1 MLENFT
7 LAQREANGV
16 RINFRHG
23 GKGPPL
29 LLLHGYP
36 QTHVIW
42 HKLADTLAQ
51 HFTLVM
57 PDLRGYGDSE
67 KPHGTANHDNYS
79 RRTMAQDMVS
89 LMQALGYASFDV
101 CGHDRG
107 GRVSHRMALDHPACV
122 KKLMV
127 VDISPTL
134 TMFEATDQRFAQVY
148 YHWFFLS
155 QPYPLPET
163 LIGNNAEFFI
173 NFSLGSMGA
182 KNSMDF
188 FAPEA
193 LAEYR
198 RCFCQPAMIHAG
210 CEDYRAATTID
221 LEHDRADAH
230 NKVTCPLHVVW
241 GEHGVVGTMFSP
253 IADWQAKAATKVTGK
268 ALAAGHFIPDQAPDL
283 LLAEMMAFFGD

>member
-1 MLENFT
+1 MLKNFT

-79 RRTMAQDMVS
+79 KRTMAQDMVS

-122 KKLMV
+122 
-127 VDISPTL
+127 
-134 TMFEATDQRFAQVY
+134 
-148 YHWFFLS
+148 
-155 QPYPLPET
+155 
-163 LIGNNAEFFI
+163 
-173 NFSLGSMGA
+173 
-182 KNSMDF
+182 
-188 FAPEA
+188 
-193 LAEYR
+193 
-198 RCFCQPAMIHAG
+198 
-210 CEDYRAATTID
+210 
-221 LEHDRADAH
+221 
-230 NKVTCPLHVVW
+230 
-241 GEHGVVGTMFSP
+241 
-253 IADWQAKAATKVTGK
+253 
-268 ALAAGHFIPDQAPDL
+268 
-283 LLAEMMAFFGD
+283 